1 MTTTTYNITDATTGL
16 PWSGGGSVTI
26 TDPSLAVAQA
36 MVQAA
41 ANIGRRALTLSCPT
55 LGLYPSGQPQTFTYQ
70 PGPAPVGYWQAT
82 YAAIFA
88 AIGSSTT
95 LSQQESVV
103 GQTIAASLKLAG
115 NAYDL
120 GSTAGVKNASLY
132 ALQRNAWAQVVA
144 SPAWLELD
152 RVCRYAYGSI
162 ASQAAIVQAAFAGTG
177 PVWQPSTLFGSA
189 TGLLFHPTITPGYC
203 IPNPTNGFVYS
214 GYGTTGSTQPTFP
227 TVIGQT
233 STGDGYVTG
242 WTCVAATGQAGA
254 VLPFDQTLN
263 SVITLNLRYSAA
275 QQLASGNSALLS
287 LLTTAQAGW
296 ATALAAQPAQNGSQ
310 DYTSF
315 VVTQVLQ
322 NFIGQAQTW
331 LAAESFQ

>member
-1 MTTTTYNITDATTGL
+1 MKIFLADDVLVAAKKRIRWVFEEFEHVAVNT
-16 PWSGGGSVTI
+16 SGGK
-26 TDPSLAVAQA
+26 D
-36 MVQAA
+36 
-41 ANIGRRALTLSCPT
+41 
-55 LGLYPSGQPQTFTYQ
+55 
-70 PGPAPVGYWQAT
+70 
-82 YAAIFA
+82 
-88 AIGSSTT
+88 ST
-95 LSQQESVV
+95 VV
-103 GQTIAASLKLAG
+103 
-115 NAYDL
+115 
-120 GSTAGVKNASLY
+120 
-132 ALQRNAWAQVVA
+132 
-144 SPAWLELD
+144 LELSLQVAEEMGRLPLKVMFVD
-152 RVCRYAYGSI
+152 
-162 ASQAAIVQAAFAGTG
+162 QEAAIVQAAFAGTG
-177 PVWQPSTLFGSA
+177 PVWQPNTLFGSA

-310 DYTSF
+310 DNTSF